1 MTTHLVYFRLR
12 HVGFGLS
19 QWMLVKGTIKF
30 VYAKW
35 TEKLVFFYPDDKKY
49 YFKVM
54 TFGLV
59 NTPSFYSY
67 LMGNLKKEW
76 DILFV
81 DIMESYAES
90 EKELDGNKIHIVNED
105 IYSDPIKLYSG
116 AKSIIDVNLV
126 QQYCMRSSL
135 FLMRLQSIQKI

>member
-1 MTTHLVYFRLR
+1 
-12 HVGFGLS
+12 
-19 QWMLVKGTIKF
+19 
-30 VYAKW
+30 
-35 TEKLVFFYPDDKKY
+35 
-49 YFKVM
+49 M